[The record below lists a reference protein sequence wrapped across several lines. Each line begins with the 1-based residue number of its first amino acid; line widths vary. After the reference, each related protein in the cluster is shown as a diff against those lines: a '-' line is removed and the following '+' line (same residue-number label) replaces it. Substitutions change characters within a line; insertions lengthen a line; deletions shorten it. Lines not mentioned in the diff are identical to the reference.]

1 MSLGKLMMAL
11 AAIAACTAIVGCV
24 LPIAVWPG
32 EAKLTA
38 PLFCAE
44 PYPEPM
50 VVSDTFVDSEGTGTN
65 FTLYCVGDR
74 GQFTDE
80 GFLLP
85 WLALWAAHTVLAG
98 VVVLLIAASHRNR
111 PEISDTV
118 PEISDPL

>member
-1 MSLGKLMMAL
+1 MRLGKLAGVL
-11 AAIAACTAIVGCV
+11 AVIAGCTALVGCL
-24 LPIAVWPG
+24 LPIAIWPG

-38 PLFCAE
+38 PLFCTA
-44 PYPEPM
+44 PYTEPM

-74 GQFTDE
+74 GQSTDE

-85 WLALWAAHTVLAG
+85 WLALWAAHTVLVG
-98 VVVLLIAASHRNR
+98 VVALLIAASHRGR
-111 PEISDTV
+111 PEGFDAR